1 MIKEITKHSGNK
13 TAILYSEII
22 NKTDMKQVIKD
33 ISTNAKP
40 SKKLL
45 IEVRQS

>member
-1 MIKEITKHSGNK
+1 MRIETLKQAGKPITRYSDILNK
-13 TAILYSEII
+13 IE
-22 NKTDMKQVIKD
+22 MKQVLKD
-33 ISTNAKP
+33 ILSNAKP